1 MRVATAQ
8 EMKEI
13 DELTIKEYGVD
24 SRILMERAGISVVL
38 AMEEEL
44 GNLSDYRFL
53 VLCGGGNNGGDGFV
67 VARNLLGVAKDVLV
81 VFLGKKKTP
90 DCEYNYGLY
99 KKFGGKGVEQFKP
112 SILNEFDVVVDA
124 IFGTGLRGEI
134 TGEYAEIIIS

>member
-1 MRVATAQ
+1 MRVRVATAQ

-81 VFLGKKKTP
+81 VFLGKKKLPIVSTTTVFTKSL
-90 DCEYNYGLY
+90 EE
-99 KKFGGKGVEQFKP
+99 KGWNNSNPLF
-112 SILNEFDVVVDA
+112 
-124 IFGTGLRGEI
+124 
-134 TGEYAEIIIS
+134 